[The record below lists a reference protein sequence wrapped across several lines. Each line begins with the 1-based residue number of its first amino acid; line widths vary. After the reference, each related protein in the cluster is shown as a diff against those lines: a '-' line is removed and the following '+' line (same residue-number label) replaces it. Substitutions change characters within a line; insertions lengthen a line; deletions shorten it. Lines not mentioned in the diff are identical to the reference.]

1 MRLSLVIIVV
11 ACGLA
16 ILAPAAYALCEP
28 STEQQRIA
36 AADVIFEG
44 TALDGATETGIQ
56 RFHVGRYLKGNGPE
70 IVNVWTGWVTVR
82 SDGMWGVTSLTLQ
95 VTQGSEWRIFGHG
108 STYDVVSTISCSGSR
123 TLPAPPLVIEPPPPP
138 PPPPPEPEVATP
150 VPPPVAPPADER
162 NDSLVVA
169 AAVLKS
175 VVAVTPP
182 RKTSSARP
190 KTKRPRSGR
199 KSKKA
204 PQRAF
209 RASSRLRRR

>member
-1 MRLSLVIIVV
+1 MRLSFVIFVV

-28 STEQQRIA
+28 STEQQRIER
-36 AADVIFEG
+36 ADVIFEG

-56 RFHVGRYLKGNGPE
+56 RFHAARYLKGNGPE

-95 VTQGSEWRIFGHG
+95 VTQGSEWRIFAGG
-108 STYDVVSTISCSGSR
+108 LAYDVVSTISCSGSR
-123 TLPAPPLVIEPPPPP
+123 KLPAPPLVIEPPPPP
-138 PPPPPEPEVATP
+138 PPPPPEPEVPAP

-162 NDSLVVA
+162 SDSLVIA
-169 AAVLKS
+169 AGALRS
-175 VVAVTPP
+175 VVAITPL
-182 RKTSSARP
+182 RKTSTTRP
-190 KTKRPRSGR
+190 KAKRPRSAR